1 MAKYNKLLDENRLA
15 QLWALIKGK
24 FVQAEAGKG
33 LFSGS
38 YNDLSD
44 VPTIPSKTSELQND
58 SGYLT
63 EHQDLTDYATKSD
76 LENEVSGLKEDLV
89 NVVGAIN
96 EVSQNLTQEI
106 TNRTNAVNS
115 KADKALT
122 NYLSNQWAKA
132 VSDCSEIIVIG
143 YTGDTPVY
151 VSVTIPTYVLS
162 DQYIYFNTQTTV
174 SNKRYVIQ
182 VKCNKT
188 NLVRSETSI
197 YIEGVASGFANWWIL
212 GRK

>member
-1 MAKYNKLLDENRLA
+1 MADYNKLLDENRLA

-24 FVQAEAGKG
+24 FVQAETGKG

-44 VPTIPSKTSELQND
+44 APTIPSKTSELQND

-89 NVVGAIN
+89 NIIGAIN

-115 KADKALT
+115 KANKTLA
-122 NYLSNQWAKA
+122 NYQSNQWAQA
-132 VSDCSEIIVIG
+132 VYECSEIIVIG
-143 YTGDTPVY
+143 YTGDPPVY
-151 VSVTIPTYVLS
+151 VSVIIPTYVLT

-174 SNKRYVIQ
+174 SNRRYIIQ
-182 VKCNKT
+182 VKCNK
-188 NLVRSETSI
+188 NNFVPGETKI
-197 YIEGVASGFANWWIL
+197 YIDGVANEFGNWWIL
-212 GRK
+212 GRN